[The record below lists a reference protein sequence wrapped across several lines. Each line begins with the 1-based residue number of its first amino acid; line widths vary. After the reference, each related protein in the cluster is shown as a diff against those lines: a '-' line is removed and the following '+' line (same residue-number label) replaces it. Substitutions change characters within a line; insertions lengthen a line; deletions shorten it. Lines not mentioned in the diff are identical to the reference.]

1 MWDPFKL
8 DENDVTNYL
17 KILQYKNN
25 LLNIKGLSFTFV
37 RRFFWTQFCLLEDE
51 KGFNILKECNYNVNE
66 AVGKYQQYKES
77 NDYDERKWN
86 EEDNLAFEEGYKEF
100 GKDFKKIQENMVFK
114 TALFGIIFIYF
125 WTIV

>member
-77 NDYDERKWN
+77 NDYDIINNN
-86 EEDNLAFEEGYKEF
+86 ELE
-100 GKDFKKIQENMVFK
+100 
-114 TALFGIIFIYF
+114 
-125 WTIV
+125 